1 MISVYTA
8 FKYRNSLVVFSPVYD
23 DMIDFKPL
31 EPRTSH
37 KQEFDL
43 AQAMMLRQRS
53 RYLRFARPPQEKQLM
68 DSRAQLVRRSRA
80 LLILRFELWTVL
92 NTTYDTQNI
101 RLLTT

>member
-1 MISVYTA
+1 MGELGDKFDLSFSQVLMISVYTA

-23 DMIDFKPL
+23 EMIDFKPL

-53 RYLRFARPPQEKQLM
+53 PLSPLRSASTRKATDGFA
-68 DSRAQLVRRSRA
+68 S
-80 LLILRFELWTVL
+80 
-92 NTTYDTQNI
+92 TTC
-101 RLLTT
+101 